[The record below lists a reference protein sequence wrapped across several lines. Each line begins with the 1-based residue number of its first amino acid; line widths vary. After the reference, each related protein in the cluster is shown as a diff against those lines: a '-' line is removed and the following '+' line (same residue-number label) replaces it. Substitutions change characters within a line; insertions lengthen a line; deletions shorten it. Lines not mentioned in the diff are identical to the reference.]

1 MRFFVVSLCTD
12 MLCLSPVY
20 HWLLASLGR
29 RHRCSDFQYFSLTAK
44 VCFSFEKISSV
55 TWYLLIIQRCAWFA
69 LWILDACYPT
79 LFILRCYV
87 FCFSDRLIEIAGNRF
102 PTYFDSEEK
111 LFCMTRSIHLYRE
124 LTCDSVLKRYSF
136 PEFKKKK
143 KTILTG
149 LFITV
154 FVWYQSFV
162 KSNLFFWRHFHVDNS
177 TVSKVKLLWKDWHC
191 SSHFI
196 PYD

>member
-1 MRFFVVSLCTD
+1 MAIKWSLSYKTQKNSAFSNYKFYNFFYMRFFVVSLCTD

-143 KTILTG
+143 KDDFDWI
-149 LFITV
+149 V
-154 FVWYQSFV
+154 Y
-162 KSNLFFWRHFHVDNS
+162 NS
-177 TVSKVKLLWKDWHC
+177 ICLISKFC
-191 SSHFI
+191 EE
-196 PYD
+196 